1 MCGIAGFLKKNY
13 EWEKNIKI
21 MLQTMYRRG
30 PDGDGIWTTPNDD
43 VVLGHRRLSIIDL
56 SDNGSQPMVSMNER
70 YVISFNGEIYNYIS
84 LKEKIKNKVIKPFK
98 STSDTEV
105 LLESF
110 EILGIDETL
119 NTVKGMFGIALYD
132 RKEKKLYLIRDRFGE
147 KPLYYG
153 KVQEQFVFASDL
165 SAIRAISRNLLNIN
179 ISALNDY
186 FKHGY
191 VSGEKTIYDGIY
203 NVMPGHYIEIDIR
216 KNEVVRKECYWKY
229 EQFCRKNI
237 FNNESL
243 EDSQQKLECLLKE
256 SIKQQLLT
264 SDVAVG
270 AFLSGGIDSSLIA
283 ALGQEVSNG
292 KLNTYSIGFYDEKY
306 NEAHFAKKASEILG
320 TNHHEL
326 YIDENDAKK
335 EILNISDTFSEPFA
349 DISEIPTLLVS
360 KMAKRDV
367 TVVLSGDG
375 GDELFGGYTRYI
387 KNEKYWNISKKI
399 PNIAKYP
406 INKIVDSRIVKD
418 ERILK
423 RLNMLS
429 SNSSAQLYDR
439 SQWSSILVKDML
451 NYKEREELYTTK
463 DKLKLQEAFMCIDI
477 DNYLPSDI
485 LVKVD
490 RAGMYYSLET
500 RIPFLDKDVAE
511 YAASLPLNYKIEGNK
526 GKIILRNILCKYF
539 PEDFFERRKQ
549 GFSLP
554 IGRWVMSDKK
564 LNEWANEMLS
574 NERLRKQGIINASL
588 VSDYWK
594 HYEEGKNSFHL
605 IWRVLMF
612 ENWYEK
618 CFIK

>member
-1 MCGIAGFLKKNY
+1 MCGIAGFFKKNY

-191 VSGEKTIYDGIY
+191 VSGEKTIYEGIY

-229 EQFCRKNI
+229 EQFCEKNI

-243 EDSQQKLECLLKE
+243 EDSQRQLECLLKE

-335 EILNISDTFSEPFA
+335 EILNICDTFSEPFA

-387 KNEKYWNISKKI
+387 KNKKYWNISQKI
-399 PNIAKYP
+399 PNIVKSP
-406 INKIVDSRIVKD
+406 INKIVDSRSVKD

-511 YAASLPLNYKIEGNK
+511 YAASLPLNYKIQGNK

-574 NERLRKQGIINASL
+574 NERLQKQGIINASL

-612 ENWYEK
+612 ENWYEN

>member
-1 MCGIAGFLKKNY
+1 MCGIAGFFKKNY
-13 EWEKNIKI
+13 EWEKNIKV

-191 VSGEKTIYDGIY
+191 VSGEKTIYEGIY

-229 EQFCRKNI
+229 EQFCEKNI

-243 EDSQQKLECLLKE
+243 EDSQRQLECLLKE

-399 PNIAKYP
+399 PNIAKSP
-406 INKIVDSRIVKD
+406 INKIVDSRSVKD

-511 YAASLPLNYKIEGNK
+511 YAASLPLNYKIQGNK

-574 NERLRKQGIINASL
+574 NERLQKQGIINASL

-612 ENWYEK
+612 ENWYEN